1 MKITILGIGNILYGD
16 EGFGVRVVEEL
27 KNIGLP
33 EDVELIEG
41 GTDGAKLLP
50 VITQADYLI
59 IIDAISAD
67 DEAGAIFRI
76 PIEELRQ
83 RQGLPIIKTSL
94 HQMSIM
100 DVLSMANVL
109 DREVRGVIIGI
120 QPKEI
125 PLHPSLPPVCVQR
138 TGRHEGGGWRRGNLS
153 PEIEARVPEVI
164 DLIMKEVRIY
174 A

>member
-16 EGFGVRVVEEL
+16 EGFGVRVADEL
-27 KNIGLP
+27 KKMDLP
-33 EDVELIEG
+33 ENVEVIEG

-59 IIDAISAD
+59 IIDAIRAD

-109 DREVRGVIIGI
+109 DREVKGVIIGI

-125 PLHPSLPPVCVQR
+125 PLYPSLP
-138 TGRHEGGGWRRGNLS
+138 HEGGGWRRGNLS

-164 DLIMKEVRIY
+164 DLIIKEVYSY

>member
-27 KNIGLP
+27 KNMGLP

-59 IIDAISAD
+59 IVDAISAD

-125 PLHPSLPPVCVQR
+125 PLHPFLP
-138 TGRHEGGGWRRGNLS
+138 HEGGGWRRGNLS

-164 DLIMKEVRIY
+164 DLIMKEVHSH

>member
-33 EDVELIEG
+33 EDVELIDG

-50 VITQADYLI
+50 VIMQADYLI
-59 IIDAISAD
+59 IIDAIRAD

-109 DREVRGVIIGI
+109 DRQVRGVIIGI

-125 PLHPSLPPVCVQR
+125 PLHPSLP
-138 TGRHEGGGWRRGNLS
+138 HEGGGWRRGNLS

-164 DLIMKEVRIY
+164 DLIMKEVHSH

>member
-27 KNIGLP
+27 KNMGLP

-109 DREVRGVIIGI
+109 DRQVRGVIIGI

-125 PLHPSLPPVCVQR
+125 PLHPSLP
-138 TGRHEGGGWRRGNLS
+138 HEGGGWRRGNLS

-164 DLIMKEVRIY
+164 DLIMKEVHSH